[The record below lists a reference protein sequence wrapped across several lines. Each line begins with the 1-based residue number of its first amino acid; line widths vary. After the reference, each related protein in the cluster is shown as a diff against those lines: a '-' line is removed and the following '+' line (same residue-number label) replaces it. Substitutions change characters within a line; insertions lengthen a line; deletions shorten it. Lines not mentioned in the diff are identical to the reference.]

1 MVKTFLVKTKKDRKK
16 FDKYVKAY
24 NDNKEIRTKLDFLR
38 KSLKHYNKK
47 IEDSLES
54 LRHLYKLKRTVHSS
68 DSKSVMALD
77 DDESLRYIT
86 SKSLNHRVKSLELE
100 ERQCNIVL
108 TDYQDLR
115 RNVMRDIAA
124 LEKKKRTNSTFIRK
138 YKHSTKQGKA

>member
-1 MVKTFLVKTKKDRKK
+1 MVKTFLVKTKEDRKK
-16 FDKYVKAY
+16 FDKYVKVYAE
-24 NDNKEIRTKLDFLR
+24 NKEIRTKLEFLR

-68 DSKSVMALD
+68 DSRSVRALD
-77 DDESLRYIT
+77 NDESLSYIS

-100 ERQCNIVL
+100 ERQCNIIL

-115 RNVMRDIAA
+115 RNVMRDIAT
-124 LEKKKRTNSTFIRK
+124 LEKKQRTNSTFIRN
-138 YKHSTKQGKA
+138 YKKSKRKERD